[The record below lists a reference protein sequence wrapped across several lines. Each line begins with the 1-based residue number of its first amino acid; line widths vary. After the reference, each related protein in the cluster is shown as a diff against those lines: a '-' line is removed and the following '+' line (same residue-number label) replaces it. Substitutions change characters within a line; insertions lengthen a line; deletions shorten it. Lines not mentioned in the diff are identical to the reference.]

1 MLWKSI
7 NNNYEISNYGEVR
20 NKNTGKILK
29 YKNNKNHH
37 SIVLIRKDDN
47 TREWIRIQHLMD
59 AHFTIY
65 DIINN

>member
-7 NNNYEISNYGEVR
+7 NNNYEISNWGEVR

-37 SIVLIRKDDN
+37 SMVLIRKDDN
-47 TREWIRIQHLMD
+47 TREQIRTQNLMD
-59 AHFTIY
+59 THF
-65 DIINN
+65 DINELING